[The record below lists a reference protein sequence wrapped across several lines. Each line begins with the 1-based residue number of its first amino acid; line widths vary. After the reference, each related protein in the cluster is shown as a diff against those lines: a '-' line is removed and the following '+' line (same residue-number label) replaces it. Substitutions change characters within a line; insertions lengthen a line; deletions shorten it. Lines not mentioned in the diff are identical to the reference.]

1 MENFS
6 EFMLACRKAKLKC
19 GIALNPKTPL
29 SRIIPFLA
37 KVDFALVMAVAPGK
51 SGQKST
57 SSLSAFD
64 RILLLTEPAP
74 VGSAETDP
82 FVLTID
88 GDDTVSLEGNPAPP
102 EALAPPGDAYGGVP
116 SGAQQTFIS
125 GDLRESA
132 GQSAYP
138 SQQISG
144 LRKTLETM
152 KATLLRV
159 LAYLRPFGR
168 PQSEAFDEWAE

>member
-1 MENFS
+1 MS
-6 EFMLACRKAKLKC
+6 EVCQNGCSAGACVGSRQSVSDLIADALARATSTKATS
-19 GIALNPKTPL
+19 TPG
-29 SRIIPFLA
+29 A
-37 KVDFALVMAVAPGK
+37 GK